1 MKIALAVV
9 CLICSLAAC
18 GLEHGKSTLEAEF
31 WREIRDSTEAAHFE
45 EYLKRFPNGTFRTFA
60 EERLRSL
67 RLRRASGTPTLAEI
81 NGIEMWFM
89 WIPPGEF
96 EMGCSPGDGDCAV
109 NEKPRHRVRI
119 TKGFEMGKY
128 EVTQAQWVA
137 VMGSNPSLFKGA
149 NRPVTPS
156 WPEMQ
161 EFLGKLNA
169 RDDGYRY
176 RLPTEAEWEYAAR
189 AGDSS
194 SGIQNL
200 DTKAWYKG
208 NSDIQLH
215 EVGQKK
221 PNSFGL
227 HDMQGNVAEA
237 VQDWYARDYYGS
249 SPLEDPLGPNSTGST
264 VQRGGRFTLDAQ
276 SLRFSCRT
284 IGVIDTE
291 RRIAPISEGFRCA
304 RERSR

>member
-9 CLICSLAAC
+9 CLLCSLTAC
-18 GLEHGKSTLEAEF
+18 GLEQRKSTFEAEF

-45 EYLKRFPNGTFRTFA
+45 EYLKRFPDGTFRTFA

-81 NGIEMWFM
+81 NGVEMWFM

-96 EMGCSPGDGDCAV
+96 VMGCSPEDGECSDD
-109 NEKPRHRVRI
+109 EKPRHRVRI

-128 EVTQAQWVA
+128 EVTQAQWEA
-137 VMGSNPSLFKGA
+137 VMGSNPSVLKGA

-156 WPEMQ
+156 WREMQ

-189 AGDSS
+189 ARETE
-194 SGIQNL
+194 SGIQNP
-200 DTKAWYKG
+200 DAVGWHRG
-208 NSDIQLH
+208 NSDRQLR
-215 EVGQKK
+215 EVGQKE

-227 HDMQGNVAEA
+227 HDMQGNVLES
-237 VQDWYARDYYGS
+237 VQDWYAGDYYGR
-249 SPLEDPLGPNSTGST
+249 SPPEDPQGPSSGSSR
-264 VQRGGRFTLDAQ
+264 VQRGGRFTMPAQ
-276 SLRFSCRT
+276 YLRLSDRT
-284 IGVIDTE
+284 IGMADTD
-291 RRIAPISEGFRCA
+291 RIAPISEGFRCA